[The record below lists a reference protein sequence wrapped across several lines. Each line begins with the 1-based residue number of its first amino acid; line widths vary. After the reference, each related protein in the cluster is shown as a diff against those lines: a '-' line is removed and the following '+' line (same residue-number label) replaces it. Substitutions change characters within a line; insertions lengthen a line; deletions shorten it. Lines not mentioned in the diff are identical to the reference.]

1 MITTNLWIFTVHVP
15 GSLLRGD
22 EGPRGGVSAVCDGS
36 VQERDGGAMRAGQ
49 LGVHG
54 GPGVL
59 GGTGLLSNV
68 LQTDAAR
75 RGMHGAVS

>member
-1 MITTNLWIFTVHVP
+1 VP

-75 RGMHGAVS
+75 RGVHGAVP